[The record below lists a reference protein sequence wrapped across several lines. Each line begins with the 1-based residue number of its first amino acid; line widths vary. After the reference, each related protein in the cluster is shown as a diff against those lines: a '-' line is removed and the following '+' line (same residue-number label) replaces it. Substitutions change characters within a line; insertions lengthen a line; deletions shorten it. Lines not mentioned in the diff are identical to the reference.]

1 MIAVTVVTPSYRHL
15 EKESVR
21 RVKKFTGLPV
31 KVIRCKDKDGFFKK
45 LELDKECGRQ
55 RIMFFD
61 VDWYALRA
69 FDPKSWCDRSWL
81 AVNDSAVWNPHAFP
95 NTDCGLF
102 KMDKLKYFNSGF
114 FICNLALK
122 EHRQVFQVARRLRAK
137 VVRKTMPKPV
147 DWTDQIYFNLAAQ
160 QLNINLSLVPTKF
173 NAYILAAA
181 WGQLPFIPRDIVGIH
196 AAGVPLKD
204 KERALKLQSE
214 VFGYDIC
221 RMHPEA
227 QFWDQSRI
235 FDMR

>member
-1 MIAVTVVTPSYRHL
+1 
-15 EKESVR
+15 
-21 RVKKFTGLPV
+21 
-31 KVIRCKDKDGFFKK
+31 
-45 LELDKECGRQ
+45 
-55 RIMFFD
+55 
-61 VDWYALRA
+61 
-69 FDPKSWCDRSWL
+69 
-81 AVNDSAVWNPHAFP
+81 
-95 NTDCGLF
+95 
-102 KMDKLKYFNSGF
+102 MDKLKYFNSGF